1 MAALKDQLFRK
12 VALDR
17 LSSPEQLDALPQVV
31 TTKAWLMLVPL
42 TAAVASALVW
52 GWFGSLPTKVST
64 AKCLLINPV
73 GLANVTSGTTG
84 RVVQFT
90 VQVGDRVAAGAQVA
104 QVAQP
109 DLDDRIQQGQARVR
123 EIEAQQQVVQRFV
136 QQGMGLAQQG
146 QGQARVLL
154 EQQMRA
160 ARERAGF
167 ARERVQIA
175 RDKAAVQE
183 QLLAQGLVT
192 SQSLIAVR
200 QEEAQARQ
208 DEMAALLEVEGQ
220 QNQIRQLGL
229 ALLEREKQ
237 GRSDTDSVQ
246 VQLSEARRVV
256 EGLQESRKRVAAVHS
271 PYAGRVTEIRTGVG
285 MLVEQGSPLLTLE
298 LDSQAATAVE
308 AVIYVPVGEGRKV
321 RPDMETQIVP
331 STVRREESGFVQARV
346 RSVSDYPATPQSMLL
361 LLQNEVLV
369 RELAGLSPP
378 TEIRAVL
385 TPADTPSGYHWSS
398 RKGPDLRLRSGTLCQ
413 AEITLERQRPLSL
426 VIPILKHGMGLD

>member
-1 MAALKDQLFRK
+1 M
-12 VALDR
+12 
-17 LSSPEQLDALPQVV
+17 
-31 TTKAWLMLVPL
+31 
-42 TAAVASALVW
+42 
-52 GWFGSLPTKVST
+52 
-64 AKCLLINPV
+64 
-73 GLANVTSGTTG
+73 
-84 RVVQFT
+84 QFT

-271 PYAGRVTEIRTGVG
+271 PYAGRVTEIRTGMG